1 MEDGIAT
8 LPTTTTV
15 TKTAKFSILTP
26 STTVFQ
32 GPSRKTGNE
41 ETEQT
46 SRNNVQQS
54 VEESETL
61 AQEQFKLLY
70 SKYPTSNVAFV
81 SLQERK
87 LLGPNYFGRPN
98 NEKKLAVDKSKVIS
112 TMYDEIKLTQDIEYL
127 SKATSTVSLT
137 YGEINDVDSMI
148 NTFRLLKEHDA
159 FPIPNTQGRDIVFYD
174 LGSGTGRVVM
184 AIALLGYATHC
195 IGIEIQSSLYQTS
208 KLVQQSYETLLQT
221 HSFYTPLPTPPTI
234 EFHHGSIIDPI
245 HTVQWKEADIVFIN
259 CTCFDNDL
267 MDQLYLVIK
276 TMRRDSLIILLSIT
290 LPKEVECEFLC
301 EFRQQMSW

>member
-1 MEDGIAT
+1 MEGDVPTTAT
-8 LPTTTTV
+8 L

-26 STTVFQ
+26 STTIFKFPP
-32 GPSRKTGNE
+32 GKTDSNVHDE
-41 ETEQT
+41 SEQST
-46 SRNNVQQS
+46 KTVQN
-54 VEESETL
+54 VEELEKL

-70 SKYPTSNVAFV
+70 SKFPTSNVAFV

-87 LLGPNYFGRPN
+87 LLGSNFGRV
-98 NEKKLAVDKSKVIS
+98 NEKKPAVDKSTVIN

-148 NTFRLLKEHDA
+148 NTFRLLKESNA
-159 FPIPNTQGRDIVFYD
+159 FPIPNTHGRDVVFYD

-208 KLVQQSYETLLQT
+208 KLVQHNYENLLQSQ
-221 HSFYTPLPTPPTI
+221 SFYTPLPTPPTI

-245 HTVQWKEADIVFIN
+245 YTVQWKDADIVFIN
-259 CTCFDNDL
+259 CTCFDNEL
-267 MDQLYLVIK
+267 MEELYIVMK
-276 TMRRDSLIILLSIT
+276 TMRPGSLIILLSIT
-290 LPKEVECEFLC
+290 LPKELNCEFLC